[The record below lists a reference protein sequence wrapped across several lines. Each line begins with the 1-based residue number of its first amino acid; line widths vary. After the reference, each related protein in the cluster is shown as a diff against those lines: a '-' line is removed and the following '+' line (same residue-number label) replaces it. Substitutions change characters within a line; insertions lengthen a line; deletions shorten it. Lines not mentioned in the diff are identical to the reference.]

1 MLETTESKVD
11 DTFKGERPK
20 NWILESILVML
31 LIMLPCGLVA
41 LVYGCKVDKRYNGEQ
56 YSKSLRASK
65 LAARWNLAGLCTGI
79 PLYIWYYFFVG

>member
-1 MLETTESKVD
+1 MSQTQSEKD
-11 DTFKGERPK
+11 PMFKPERPK
-20 NWILESILVML
+20 NWILESILVMI

-56 YSKSLRASK
+56 YSKSLRASR

-79 PLYIWYYFFVG
+79 PLYIWYYLFVG